1 MQWRIYR
8 DIEVANRFVKIF
20 LVHSWA
26 EHLRQHE
33 RQTKANCE
41 LEEQVYSYVEAEP
54 ESAIFECCKLANRKI
69 RSSLRRVRHTRQS
82 RQYGNFKIAG
92 SKYLR
97 EELPNRHDQLDQ
109 KARA

>member
-1 MQWRIYR
+1 
-8 DIEVANRFVKIF
+8 VKIF

-82 RQYGNFKIAG
+82 LQYGASPCCSPTVAG
-92 SKYLR
+92 PSAMKRAEYG
-97 EELPNRHDQLDQ
+97 ELSSVQVFRRPLG
-109 KARA
+109 